1 MPSCRRP
8 FPSISINNQVIGDTG
23 SVSLARIDLDYGPE
37 FHGAIC
43 GQPNPV
49 HLLFKQWQSIYWN
62 VRADRNSNNCI
73 YRVTYVYVRTRR
85 VYVRRIVI
93 VRGRKRRHFR
103 YHNQGR
109 VQYAAVLIKRPLFSL
124 SLCRLTSRWTQAVR
138 PGEPIFRTNR
148 HHCVSYYVLM

>member
-1 MPSCRRP
+1 MLSYRYP
-8 FPSISINNQVIGDTG
+8 FPSISINNQVIGNTG

-37 FHGAIC
+37 FRGAIC

-62 VRADRNSNNCI
+62 VRADRNSNNCT

-93 VRGRKRRHFR
+93 VRAKEKRRHFR
-103 YHNQGR
+103 I
-109 VQYAAVLIKRPLFSL
+109 IKDE
-124 SLCRLTSRWTQAVR
+124 CNTQR
-138 PGEPIFRTNR
+138 
-148 HHCVSYYVLM
+148 Y

>member
-1 MPSCRRP
+1 M
-8 FPSISINNQVIGDTG
+8 IGDTG

-85 VYVRRIVI
+85 VCA
-93 VRGRKRRHFR
+93 
-103 YHNQGR
+103 
-109 VQYAAVLIKRPLFSL
+109 YAESL
-124 SLCRLTSRWTQAVR
+124 SLEGEKEGTFAIIKDECSTQR
-138 PGEPIFRTNR
+138 
-148 HHCVSYYVLM
+148 Y